1 VSLVIVE
8 ALMKPEGLS
17 IIIPVKPPEPYLP
30 ILVENVHAN
39 LRNIPHEILVQT
51 ELGLTNAVIAGVSKS
66 QYLIIA
72 VMDADGSHNP
82 RELPIM
88 YQKLA
93 EGYDLV
99 VGSRY
104 CQKSKNNDSYA
115 RQIISLLSVKL
126 TRFLLNPPVSDP
138 MTGYIVGKKEVFT
151 RLQPHL
157 GYKFLLQLL
166 STAPPPKVYEQPITF
181 LRRTSG
187 KSKMTFRQGLLT
199 FRQIL
204 TIYYKSHR
212 RKKEGCDKTY

>member
-1 VSLVIVE
+1 ME
-8 ALMKPEGLS
+8 PEGLS
-17 IIIPVKPPEPYLP
+17 IIIPVKLPEPHLP
-30 ILVENVHAN
+30 ILVGNIHAN

-66 QYLIIA
+66 KYLSIA

-88 YQKLA
+88 YQKLR

-104 CQKSKNNDSYA
+104 CQKSRNSDFCT
-115 RQIISLLSVKL
+115 RQIISLLFVRL
-126 TRFLLNPPVSDP
+126 TRFLLRPSVSDP
-138 MTGYIVGKKEVFT
+138 MTGYVVGKKEVFT
-151 RLQPHL
+151 CLQPHL

-166 STAPPPKVYEQPITF
+166 STAPPPNVYEQPITF
-181 LRRTSG
+181 LPRISG

-199 FRQIL
+199 LRQIFTL
-204 TIYYKSHR
+204 YHKSHKGK
-212 RKKEGCDKTY
+212 KKECDTT

>member
-1 VSLVIVE
+1 VIVE

-30 ILVENVHAN
+30 ILVENIHAN

-51 ELGLTNAVIAGVSKS
+51 EPGLTNAVIAGVSKS
-66 QYLIIA
+66 QYPSIA

-82 RELPIM
+82 RELPNM
-88 YQKLA
+88 YQKLS

-115 RQIISLLSVKL
+115 RQITSLLSVRF

-138 MTGYIVGKKEVFT
+138 MTGYVVGRKEVLT
-151 RLQPHL
+151 SLQPHL

-166 STAPPPKVYEQPITF
+166 STTPPPKVYEQPITF
-181 LRRTSG
+181 LPRISG

-199 FRQIL
+199 FRQVL
-204 TIYYKSHR
+204 TIYYESHKG
-212 RKKEGCDKTY
+212 KKEGCDTTY